1 MRSPTLW
8 KPWGVLDSKAYTTPV
23 AVIASAA
30 KIVATNIFFLIFLQP
45 VCRQILFYDIPPTVG
60 GSGLIRVLFCVIA
73 NSSG

>member
-30 KIVATNIFFLIFLQP
+30 KIVATNIFFLIFLQRHMSP
-45 VCRQILFYDIPPTVG
+45 DF
-60 GSGLIRVLFCVIA
+60 VL
-73 NSSG
+73 